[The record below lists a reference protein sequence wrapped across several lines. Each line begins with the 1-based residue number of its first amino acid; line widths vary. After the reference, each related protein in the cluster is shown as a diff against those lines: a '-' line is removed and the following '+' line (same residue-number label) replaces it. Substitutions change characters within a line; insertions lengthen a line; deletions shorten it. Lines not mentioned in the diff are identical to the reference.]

1 MKRTVRTANFIL
13 VMCWFAWIVN
23 YLNRMILPPLLPLI
37 IPEMHL
43 SLTEAGL
50 LMSGFMFG
58 YAVMPLPSGMLADRY
73 GRKIVLVFGMLGYS
87 AFTFLSAFTT
97 TFAQLFLCR
106 VLTGLSQG
114 THLSV
119 ANSLLSDFFPSSRR
133 GRAIGIHESGP
144 NVGSTIAMPF
154 AAVIGAFSGWR
165 PVFALA
171 ALFGLVMAV
180 LFYSLVPETTRESKP
195 VVRKER
201 KLTNLAGW
209 WGPLLPFILAFSGYT
224 FSNWALYTFT
234 PIYLSS
240 KGLEL
245 VTVGLVFAILPFVG
259 IFSKILGGTI
269 SDLVDRRKVI
279 VGALALLGSLM
290 YLLTLMSGTVEIA
303 VLLGFLGF
311 VLFSFSPVVYARVSE
326 LYDASERSSA
336 IGAVSTIGNLVG
348 AISPALVGFV
358 ADQAGFQVSF
368 YLIAAVVL
376 ACALSSAFVM
386 RRHT

>member
-1 MKRTVRTANFIL
+1 
-13 VMCWFAWIVN
+13 
-23 YLNRMILPPLLPLI
+23 MILPPLLPLI
-37 IPEMHL
+37 IPELHL

-58 YAVMPLPSGMLADRY
+58 YAAMQLPSGILADRH
-73 GRKIVLVFGMLGYS
+73 GRKIILVLGMIGYS
-87 AFTFLSAFTT
+87 TFTLLSAFTT

-119 ANSLLSDFFPSSRR
+119 ANSLLSDFFPSSKR

-154 AAVIGAFSGWR
+154 ATVIGTTSGWR
-165 PVFALA
+165 HAFVFAS
-171 ALFGLVMAV
+171 LFGLVMAA
-180 LFYSLVPETTRESKP
+180 LFFTLVRETTREVKP
-195 VVRKER
+195 IVQREK
-201 KLTNLAGW
+201 KLTNLVAW

-234 PIYLSS
+234 PIYLSRR
-240 KGLEL
+240 GIEL

-279 VGALALLGSLM
+279 ISALTLLGLLM
-290 YLLTLMSGTVEIA
+290 YVLTLMSGTAEIA
-303 VLLGFLGF
+303 VVLGFLGF
-311 VLFSFSPVVYARVSE
+311 VLFSFSPVVYTRVSE
-326 LYDASERSSA
+326 LYDASQRSSA
-336 IGAVSTIGNLVG
+336 IGAVSTVGNIVG
-348 AISPALVGFV
+348 AVSPALVGFV
-358 ADQAGFQVSF
+358 ADQAGFQTSF
-368 YLIAAVVL
+368 YLIGAVVL

-386 RRHT
+386 RRHARKHDAA